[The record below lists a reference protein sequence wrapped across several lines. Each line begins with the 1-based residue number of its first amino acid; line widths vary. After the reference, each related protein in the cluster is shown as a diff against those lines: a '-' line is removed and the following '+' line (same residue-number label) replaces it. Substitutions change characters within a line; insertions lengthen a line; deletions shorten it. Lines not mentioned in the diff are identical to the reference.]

1 MANIDIW
8 DCFALHTWLY
18 LSSFG
23 IIFALLSFFDE
34 LGGFDNIKKE
44 KPWLK
49 GLLAFIIGFIFYL
62 FIGLRHLEGANKRQN
77 KG

>member
-1 MANIDIW
+1 MIFYINNANIDIW
-8 DCFALHTWLY
+8 DCFVYTWLY

-23 IIFALLSFFDE
+23 IIALLSFFDE
-34 LGGFDNIKKE
+34 LGGFDIKKE

-62 FIGLRHLEGANKRQN
+62 FIV
-77 KG
+77 